1 MVLDLKRKEIAV
13 LRGGWS
19 AERPVSLIS
28 GQAVLDAL
36 NTAGYKTR
44 DVIVEHDA
52 PALLAALTPKPDI
65 IFNALHGNGG
75 EDGVIQGFLEI
86 LGVPYTHSGVAA
98 SAMAMDKAITK
109 GVVQQHGVYCA
120 KSVVVTATPTEI
132 LHNPPLP
139 YPFVIKPV
147 SEGSSVDVFI
157 IHNKQSYHN
166 SSVLSNQQ
174 QQRVYLVEAYIAG
187 RELTVPVL
195 GNRPLTVIEITPQQG
210 FYDYTSKYDAKQH
223 ADFTLPAP
231 IPQEIYATAQDFAL
245 RAHHALG
252 CKGVSRSDFRYNSDA
267 PQGEQLVFLEINTQP
282 GMTSL
287 SLTPT
292 SAKHEGISFL
302 ELIETLLKDALTK

>member
-1 MVLDLKRKEIAV
+1 VLKDKEIAV

-36 NTAGYKTR
+36 NATGYKTR

-52 PALLAALTPKPDI
+52 SALLAALTPKPDI

-86 LGVPYTHSGVAA
+86 LGVPYTHSGVVA
-98 SAMAMDKAITK
+98 SAMAMDKAIAK
-109 GVVQQHGVYCA
+109 KIVQQHGVYCA
-120 KSVVVTATPTEI
+120 NSVVVTATPAAI
-132 LHNPPLP
+132 LKNPPLD

-157 IHNKQSYHN
+157 VMDAHSHHN
-166 SSVLSNQQ
+166 SSAVMEHPARL
-174 QQRVYLVEAYIAG
+174 YLVEQYIAG

-223 ADFTLPAP
+223 ADFNLPAP
-231 IPQEIYATAQDFAL
+231 IPRDVYATAQDFAL

-252 CKGVSRSDFRYNSDA
+252 CKGVSRSDFRYNADA

-302 ELIETLLKDALTK
+302 ELIETLLKDALTP

>member
-1 MVLDLKRKEIAV
+1 VLNNKKIAV

-19 AERPVSLIS
+19 AERAVSLVS
-28 GQAVLDAL
+28 GRAVLEEL
-36 NTAGYKTR
+36 NAAGYKTR

-52 PALLAALTPKPDI
+52 AALLAALTPKPDI

-98 SAMAMDKAITK
+98 SAMAMNKALTK
-109 GVVQQHGVYCA
+109 DIVQQHGVYCA
-120 KSVVVTATPTEI
+120 KSVVVTATPAEI
-132 LHNPPLP
+132 LQNPPLP

-147 SEGSSVDVFI
+147 SDGSSVDVFI

-166 SSVLSNQQ
+166 SSALSDQQ

-195 GNRPLTVIEITPQQG
+195 GGRPLTVIEITPQQG

-231 IPQEIYATAQDFAL
+231 IPRDVYSTAQYFAVL
-245 RAHHALG
+245 AHNALG
-252 CKGVSRSDFRYNSDA
+252 CKGVSRSDFRYNPDA
-267 PQGEQLVFLEINTQP
+267 PLGEQLVFLEINTQP
-282 GMTSL
+282 GMTAL

-292 SAKHEGISFL
+292 SAQYEGISFL
-302 ELIETLLKDALTK
+302 ELIETLLKDALTR